1 MTASE
6 VRPQPRPCCL
16 RLLAY
21 LADYGRRR
29 APVARKPGT
38 RQRGNR
44 PDRPHAGQ
52 IPRGEYACA
61 QMRGDVDAGQ
71 PRMRNGAAHEC
82 DLAHSRQADVA
93 DILATAVQKA
103 IILLAEKPRA
113 NRFSVGCQK
122 PTPRMRP
129 MAARRHA
136 LGIAS

>member
-61 QMRGDVDAGQ
+61 QMRGDVDAVSRACATGLRTNAISRIPGSRTSPIYW
-71 PRMRNGAAHEC
+71 PRPCRKRSSS
-82 DLAHSRQADVA
+82 LRRSRAPIVFPLDVRS
-93 DILATAVQKA
+93 
-103 IILLAEKPRA
+103 PR
-113 NRFSVGCQK
+113 RE
-122 PTPRMRP
+122 
-129 MAARRHA
+129 
-136 LGIAS
+136 